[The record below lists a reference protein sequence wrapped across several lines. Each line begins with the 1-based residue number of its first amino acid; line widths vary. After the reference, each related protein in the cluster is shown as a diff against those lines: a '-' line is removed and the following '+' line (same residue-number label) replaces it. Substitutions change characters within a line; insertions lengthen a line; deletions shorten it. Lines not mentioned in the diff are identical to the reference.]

1 MGSHVT
7 HTLEKGKH
15 IKTDKMTKNESK
27 VTMAREQVNQVT
39 DIMKGNLEKI
49 VEREGKLHDLE
60 SKADKLQS
68 ESQQFQ
74 KTVIKVKR
82 KAWLQNMKMN
92 LAIAGTILVLLI
104 IIASVVAYSFLKHGN
119 HQL

>member
-1 MGSHVT
+1 MT
-7 HTLEKGKH
+7 NE
-15 IKTDKMTKNESK
+15 TKNETK

-60 SKADKLQS
+60 GKAEKLQM

-82 KAWLQNMKMN
+82 KAWLENMKMK
-92 LAIAGTILVLLI
+92 LAIAGTIGILLI
-104 IIASVVAYSFLKHGN
+104 IVASVVAYSFLKHGN
-119 HQL
+119 NHL

>member
-1 MGSHVT
+1 MT
-7 HTLEKGKH
+7 NE
-15 IKTDKMTKNESK
+15 TKNETK

-60 SKADKLQS
+60 GKAEKLQM

-74 KTVIKVKR
+74 VYI
-82 KAWLQNMKMN
+82 
-92 LAIAGTILVLLI
+92 
-104 IIASVVAYSFLKHGN
+104 
-119 HQL
+119 